1 MTRVLCLLGFLSL
14 AMPSLAAGQ
23 EPSAPPPKKAA
34 LGKPAPDF
42 SLTDLAGKT
51 HRLSDYLKAK
61 KVVVIEWFNP
71 KCPSVKK
78 VHNKGIPTGLAK
90 KFKGKG
96 VVWLAINSGG
106 PGKQGHGAEVN
117 KAGAKRWGIEYPI
130 LTDETGTVGRLYG
143 AKVTPNLCVVDASGN
158 LVYMGALD
166 NRRDPS
172 TPEYVG
178 HVEKA
183 LTAVLAGEKIAT
195 PKTRAYG

>member
-1 MTRVLCLLGFLSL
+1 MTRVLGLVLFCLALP
-14 AMPSLAAGQ
+14 ALAAAQ
-23 EPSAPPPKKAA
+23 EPTAPPPQKAA

-78 VHNKGIPTGLAK
+78 VHTKGIPTGLAQK
-90 KFKGKG
+90 YKEKG

-106 PGKQGHGAEVN
+106 PGKQGHGIEVN
-117 KAGAKRWGIEYPI
+117 KAGAKLWSIKYPI
-130 LTDETGTVGRLYG
+130 LTDEAGTVGRLYG
-143 AKVTPNLCVVDASGN
+143 AKVTPNLCVVDATGK

-166 NRRDPS
+166 NRRAPS
-172 TPEYVG
+172 SPEYLG
-178 HVEKA
+178 FVEQA
-183 LTAVLAGEKIAT
+183 LTALLEGKEVTTA
-195 PKTRAYG
+195 KTRAYG